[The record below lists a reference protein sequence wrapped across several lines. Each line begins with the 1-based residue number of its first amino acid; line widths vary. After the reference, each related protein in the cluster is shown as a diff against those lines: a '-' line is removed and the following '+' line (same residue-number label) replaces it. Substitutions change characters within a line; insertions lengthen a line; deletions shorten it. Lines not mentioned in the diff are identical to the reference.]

1 MGTLQRLINQLP
13 LTQTLREI
21 SQDVQYMELQVL
33 CFFKLTL
40 WFRIPLYPGIYDV
53 TGQQYTITRECWTLD
68 KIDFVIH
75 PTNLSVHQEV
85 FLLGDI

>member
-1 MGTLQRLINQLP
+1 
-13 LTQTLREI
+13 
-21 SQDVQYMELQVL
+21 MELQTL

-75 PTNLSVHQEV
+75 STNLYTKKFFFSGTYNQSPNDWS
-85 FLLGDI
+85 LGKNLGKQN